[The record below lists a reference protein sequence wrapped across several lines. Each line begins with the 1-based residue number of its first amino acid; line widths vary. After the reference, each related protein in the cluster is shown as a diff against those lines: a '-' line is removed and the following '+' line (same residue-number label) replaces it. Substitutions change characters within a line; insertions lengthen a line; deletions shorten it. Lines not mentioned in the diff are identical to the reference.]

1 MRLLATFLILFTI
14 GASAMA
20 ATPKT
25 DTAIFAGGCFWC
37 MQPEFDNMEGVSK
50 TVVGYSGGD
59 VANPTYEQVSTD
71 KTGHY
76 EAIEITYDPAQ
87 VKYEDLLDVYWH
99 NIDPLDA
106 DGQNYD
112 RGQHYQTAVFYN
124 SDAQKVAAEAS
135 KKKVEAFFAPRPV
148 ATKILP
154 AKPFY
159 AAEDYHQKYYEK
171 SSIRYKAYKVGSG
184 REDNLKQL
192 WKKNLR
198 QPMPAE

>member
-1 MRLLATFLILFTI
+1 MKLARLIMVSLLL
-14 GASAMA
+14 GAPAMA
-20 ATPKT
+20 NATTT

-37 MQPEFDNMEGVSK
+37 MQPEFDNMQGVSK
-50 TVVGYSGGD
+50 TVVGYTGGH

-71 KTGHY
+71 TTGHY
-76 EAIEITYDPAQ
+76 EAIEITYDPAT
-87 VKYEDLLDVYWH
+87 VKYEDLLDIYWH

-106 DGQNYD
+106 GGQNYD
-112 RGQHYQTAVFYN
+112 RGQHYQTAIFVN
-124 SDAQKVAAEAS
+124 GPAQQAAAEAS
-135 KKKVEAFFAPRPV
+135 KKKVEAFFAPKPV

-159 AAEDYHQKYYEK
+159 PAEDYHQKYYEK
-171 SSIRYKAYKVGSG
+171 SSIRYKAYKMGSG
-184 REDNLKQL
+184 RDDNLKQL

>member
-1 MRLLATFLILFTI
+1 MKLIRTALLSLIL
-14 GASAMA
+14 GGPAMA
-20 ATPKT
+20 HAAT

-37 MQPEFDNMEGVSK
+37 MQPEFDNMQGVSK
-50 TVVGYSGGD
+50 TVVGYTGGT

-71 KTGHY
+71 TTGHY
-76 EAIEITYDPAQ
+76 EAIEITYHPAQ

-106 DGQNYD
+106 GGQNYD
-112 RGQHYQTAVFYN
+112 RGQHYQTAIFTN
-124 SDAQKVAAEAS
+124 SDTQLKLAQAS
-135 KKKVEAFFAPRPV
+135 KGKVEAFFAPKPV

-159 AAEDYHQKYYEK
+159 PAEDYHQKYYEK

>member
-1 MRLLATFLILFTI
+1 MKLIRTALLSLIL
-14 GASAMA
+14 GAPAMA
-20 ATPKT
+20 NAAT

-37 MQPEFDNMEGVSK
+37 MQPEFDNMQGVSK
-50 TVVGYSGGD
+50 TVVGYTGGT
-59 VANPTYEQVSTD
+59 VPNPTYEQVSTD
-71 KTGHY
+71 TTGHY
-76 EAIEITYDPAQ
+76 EAIEITYDPAK

-106 DGQNYD
+106 GGQNFD
-112 RGQHYQTAVFYN
+112 RGQHYQTAIFVN
-124 SDAQKVAAEAS
+124 GPAQQKLAEAS
-135 KKKVEAFFAPRPV
+135 KVKVEAFFAPRPV
-148 ATKILP
+148 ATKILA

-159 AAEDYHQKYYEK
+159 PAEDYHQKYYEK
-171 SSIRYKAYKVGSG
+171 SSIRYKAYKMGSG